1 MSRPRRVTLQDI
13 ADQLGI
19 TKMTVSRYLRAP
31 DSVALKTREKIAR
44 AIEELGYIHSRV
56 PGILSKAASKTVG
69 IVIPS
74 LSNQVFA
81 DLIKGIENVTE
92 AAGYST
98 LIVHTGYDPLCE
110 EEKVSLLLSYQVDAL
125 VLTQTNHTAKT
136 RRRLSRA
143 GVPVVEAMELP
154 QEPLDMAVG
163 LDHTQAAF
171 DVVSSMI
178 NKGKRQIIY
187 MAARMDPRT
196 LLRQQGYEQAMA
208 RAHLTPVVIASDAHS
223 SFTLGAVLME
233 QALSEYSHTDGVL
246 CTNDDLAVGA
256 MLYCQRINRDIPR
269 DISIVGYNALN
280 IGLAMEPKLT
290 SVITPRQAM
299 GEKCAQ
305 LLLARLCDEEPVE
318 TFIDMGYSLS
328 AGGTL

>member
-44 AIEELGYIHSRV
+44 TIEELGYIHSRV

-81 DLIKGIENVTE
+81 DLIRGIENVTE

-110 EEKVSLLLSYQVDAL
+110 EEKVALLLSYQVDAL

-136 RRRLSRA
+136 RQRLSRA
-143 GVPVVEAMELP
+143 GVPVVETMELP

-178 NKGKRQIIY
+178 KIGKRQVIY

-196 LLRQQGYEQAMA
+196 LLRQQGYERAMA
-208 RAHLTPVVIASDAHS
+208 SARLTPIVIASNAHS
-223 SFTLGAVLME
+223 SFTLGVTLMA
-233 QALSEYSHTDGVL
+233 QALADYPLTDGVL

-256 MLYCQRINRDIPR
+256 MLHCQQMNRDIPQ

-280 IGLAMEPKLT
+280 IGQTMAPKLT

-299 GEKCAQ
+299 GEKCAK
-305 LLLARLCDEEPVE
+305 LLLARLCNEEPAE

-328 AGGTL
+328 IGGTL